1 MQTLLEEKR
10 LNWFISLCEIVSTLS
25 QLTMRKPSYLSLMG
39 LLLCC
44 SIASARTS
52 PNVILFLVDDMGLMD
67 TSVPMLADRNAIRS
81 TTGIAPRTWNGWP
94 SRGFDSHHPLQIL
107 FFHIKFQFKLLSVFA
122 VIGTVIFGEAEGLGQ
137 GVFEVEA
144 GVMPRN
150 SAASPTAQP
159 FFFRRVCSRLFQLV
173 ADEAGAV
180 GGDSLEAGGDELAG
194 LGGGVD
200 GPGVEA

>member
-1 MQTLLEEKR
+1 M
-10 LNWFISLCEIVSTLS
+10 
-25 QLTMRKPSYLSLMG
+25 
-39 LLLCC
+39 
-44 SIASARTS
+44 
-52 PNVILFLVDDMGLMD
+52 
-67 TSVPMLADRNAIRS
+67 
-81 TTGIAPRTWNGWP
+81 
-94 SRGFDSHHPLQIL
+94 
-107 FFHIKFQFKLLSVFA
+107 
-122 VIGTVIFGEAEGLGQ
+122 IFGEAEGLGQ

-144 GVMPRN
+144 GFFLGVMPRN

-200 GPGVEA
+200 GPGVEAEFLVAGLGSDLAEVAGEGGGVGLAFEADVDAVELGGFGGGEGGGDGGPLGGLGVLF

>member
-1 MQTLLEEKR
+1 VPFFIPKYLSTSGVRPNLAALLRVLDQNWHDISCSADLPREGRSWLKELQTVRNKWSHRSSSELQAVPASEVYRDADTLGLLLGMIEA
-10 LNWFISLCEIVSTLS
+10 S
-25 QLTMRKPSYLSLMG
+25 QLAIDAVEKEKSKALSLM
-39 LLLCC
+39 
-44 SIASARTS
+44 
-52 PNVILFLVDDMGLMD
+52 
-67 TSVPMLADRNAIRS
+67 
-81 TTGIAPRTWNGWP
+81 TGHSDPTP
-94 SRGFDSHHPLQIL
+94 VEEVEPV
-107 FFHIKFQFKLLSVFA
+107 K
-122 VIGTVIFGEAEGLGQ
+122 
-137 GVFEVEA
+137 EVEA
-144 GVMPRN
+144 GFFPGVMPRN